1 MRKMRDGSTKRSENK
16 GTNVRNVGYFVDLRW
31 DEAAFV
37 DLHTSFLLPNHLFE
51 TVKAVLHSQ

>member
-1 MRKMRDGSTKRSENK
+1 MSDGSTKRSENK
-16 GTNVRNVGYFVDLRW
+16 GTNVRNVGYFVDLRR
-31 DEAAFV
+31 DEAVFV